1 MCAVAIAGPCADE
14 GGETASSPVGEKGR
28 WSLFSCWSMITS
40 TKETEGVNAL
50 VFFVGRGGDGA
61 IDFCLVFRF
70 LGLFFIAGNSSLFRL
85 NLAGI
90 TSASDG
96 SIGLI
101 VEGAFFL
108 IVLVGIAKQLA
119 NNRAHK

>member
-50 VFFVGRGGDGA
+50 VFFVGGGGMVQLISVWFFDSWVSSLSPA
-61 IDFCLVFRF
+61 IP
-70 LGLFFIAGNSSLFRL
+70 LFFV
-85 NLAGI
+85 
-90 TSASDG
+90 
-96 SIGLI
+96 SIWR
-101 VEGAFFL
+101 
-108 IVLVGIAKQLA
+108 VLHRPRTGQLV
-119 NNRAHK
+119 